1 MDQKHTKEPWS
12 VGDNN
17 GFTCVYAET
26 DGEVCSGFYGSTSN
40 AARIVACVNACAN
53 IPTEALEAGVI
64 GETVEGLKRV
74 VWLADNDQI
83 VEPDP
88 SHCGPII
95 FDNARSILAKLGIEA

>member
-64 GETVEGLKRV
+64 GEMVFALETISS
-74 VWLADNDQI
+74 AFNDI
-83 VEPDP
+83 DRSERYDVL
-88 SHCGPII
+88 
-95 FDNARSILAKLGIEA
+95 FDEIKAMQAYVLPKISGD